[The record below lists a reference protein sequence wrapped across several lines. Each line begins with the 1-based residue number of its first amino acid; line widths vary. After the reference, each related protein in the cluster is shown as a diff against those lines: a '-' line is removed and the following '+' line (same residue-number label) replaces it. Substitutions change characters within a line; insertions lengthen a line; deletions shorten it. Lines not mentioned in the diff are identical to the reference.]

1 MIDIV
6 FVSDYVCPYC
16 LLAKEALKQAIE
28 IGEMDVSVRFQ
39 PMVLK
44 SKPQIRMTATP
55 SPEVIA
61 RFEKLGKASRDLGI
75 DMKIPPNVEPRP
87 VTTLAFQGQLYARD
101 HGKGDEYND
110 LMYTA
115 YFVEELD
122 IGDTTVLRA
131 LAERIG
137 LDGADFVLALNE
149 GVYAEEH
156 AERVRVTKEE
166 LKVGSVPTLFI
177 NGERTQFSKYSVGEM
192 LEVLMGHENENAGGF
207 ACGADG
213 C

>member
-1 MIDIV
+1 MIDIL

-16 LLAKEALKQAIE
+16 LLAKEALKQAVE
-28 IGEMDVSVRFQ
+28 LGEMDVSVRFQ

-44 SKPQIRMTATP
+44 SKPQIRMTTP
-55 SPEVIA
+55 PDPAIVA
-61 RFEKLGKASRDLGI
+61 RFEKLGGASRDLGI

-87 VTTLAFQGQLYARD
+87 VTNLAFQGQLYARD

-115 YFVEELD
+115 YFVEELN
-122 IGDTTVLRA
+122 IGDVDVLRS
-131 LAERIG
+131 LAERVG
-137 LDGADFVLALNE
+137 LDGADFVRALNE

-192 LEVLMGHENENAGGF
+192 LEVLMGHESAADGF

>member
-1 MIDIV
+1 MIDIL

-28 IGEMDVSVRFQ
+28 IGDIDVSVRFQ

-44 SKPQIRMTATP
+44 SKPQIRMTTTP
-55 SPEVIA
+55 PPEVVA
-61 RFEKLGKASRDLGI
+61 RFEKLGKASKDLGI

-87 VTTLAFQGQLYARD
+87 VTHLAFQGQLYARD

-115 YFVEELD
+115 YFVEEKN
-122 IGDTTVLRA
+122 IGDIEVLRS
-131 LAERIG
+131 LAERVG
-137 LDGADFVLALNE
+137 LDGEDFVCALNE
-149 GVYAEEH
+149 GTYEAEH
-156 AERVRVTKEE
+156 NERVRVTKEE

-177 NGERTQFSKYSVGEM
+177 NGERTQLSKYSVGEM
-192 LEVLMGHENENAGGF
+192 LEVLMGHESSGDGF

>member
-1 MIDIV
+1 MIDIL

-16 LLAKEALKQAIE
+16 LLAKEALKQAVE
-28 IGEMDVSVRFQ
+28 IGELEVSVRFQ

-44 SKPQIRMTATP
+44 SKPQIRMTTP
-55 SPEVIA
+55 PDPAVIA
-61 RFEKLGKASRDLGI
+61 RFEKLSTASRDLGI

-87 VTTLAFQGQLYARD
+87 VTHLAFQGQLYARD

-115 YFVEELD
+115 YFVEEKN
-122 IGDTTVLRA
+122 IGEIDVLRS
-131 LAERIG
+131 LAERVG
-137 LDGADFVLALNE
+137 LDGEDFVRALNE
-149 GVYAEEH
+149 GIYAEEH
-156 AERVRVTKEE
+156 NERVRVTKEE

-192 LEVLMGHENENAGGF
+192 LEVLMGHESKGGF
-207 ACGADG
+207 ACGEEG